1 LIDRTL
7 ADELVPLDGL
17 RPGQWARVDQL
28 VGCPEHVRRLEEMGL
43 RAGMLVQMLRRGRPC
58 IVRAGGNRLCFR
70 CSKRL
75 GVWVRLDCDTAEEIE
90 VTPLRSVSS
99 RPLTSHGVQ

>member
-1 LIDRTL
+1 MIDRTL
-7 ADELVPLDGL
+7 ANELVPLDGL

-28 VGCPEHVRRLEEMGL
+28 EGCPEHVRRLEEMGL
-43 RAGMLVQMLRRGRPC
+43 RAGMLVQMLRQGRPC

-75 GVWVRLDCDTAEEIE
+75 GVWVRLDFDTAAGIE
-90 VTPLRSVSS
+90 VTQPRSISA
-99 RPLTSHGVQ
+99 RPMTSHGVQ